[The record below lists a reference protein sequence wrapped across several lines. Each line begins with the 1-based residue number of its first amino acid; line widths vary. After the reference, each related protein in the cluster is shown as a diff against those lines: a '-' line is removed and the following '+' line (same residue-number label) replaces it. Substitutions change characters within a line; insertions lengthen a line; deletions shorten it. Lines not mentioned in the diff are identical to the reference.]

1 MKKMAIVFL
10 LCVNSAYSMDKPVR
24 IAAGQMPKESEFLK
38 HLQYSP
44 GRAMRMIGKGYALDY
59 AELYHL
65 ASFGDDQ
72 GRFDK
77 EYFWLHWG
85 VEFLLN
91 ARFKPADRVDSLRAL
106 AAKQASKT
114 IAKDSSKKA
123 AFEKKFAMLPLKLK
137 NLVITQDVELTKRKW
152 KELLNELEDK
162 NPQSFLN
169 GLEQLVVF
177 WTAIL
182 NTPNTLLAQK
192 LLKRLIK
199 TKRYKNDPEIA
210 RKIDTVIESLKQLL
224 AEAQCQNARHIIEY
238 LRAKGLLVNFTN
250 VITRE
255 FADSIRTARVTGSA
269 GTFEADQRLILEL
282 LRSDYHSCLKN
293 IKSNLDR

>member
-1 MKKMAIVFL
+1 
-10 LCVNSAYSMDKPVR
+10 MDKPAR

-65 ASFGDDQ
+65 AFFGDDQ
-72 GRFDK
+72 RSFDNN
-77 EYFWLHWG
+77 YFWLHWG
-85 VEFLLN
+85 VKFLLN
-91 ARFKPADRVDSLRAL
+91 ARLKTASPVDSLRSL

-114 IAKDSSKKA
+114 ISKDSSKKG
-123 AFEKKFAMLPLKLK
+123 AFEKKFAMLPQELK
-137 NLVITQDVELTKRKW
+137 NFVITQDVELIKRKW

-177 WTAIL
+177 WTAVL

-192 LLKRLIK
+192 LLKRLVKK
-199 TKRYKNDPEIA
+199 TKRYKNDPTIA
-210 RKIDTVIESLKQLL
+210 TKINAVIDSLKQLL
-224 AEAQCQNARHIIEY
+224 AEAQCENVKQIVEY
-238 LRAKGLLVNFTN
+238 LRAKGLLQRFTN
-250 VITRE
+250 DIRRE
-255 FADSIRTARVTGSA
+255 FADAIRRAQVTGSA
-269 GTFEADQRLILEL
+269 GTFEVDRRLILEL
-282 LRSDYHSCLKN
+282 LSSDYHTCLKS
-293 IKSNLDR
+293 IKSRLDT

>member
-1 MKKMAIVFL
+1 MKKMAIIIL
-10 LCVNSAYSMDKPVR
+10 LCVSSAYSMDNPVR
-24 IAAGQMPKESEFLK
+24 LKTNQKPKESEFLK
-38 HLQYSP
+38 QLKYSP
-44 GRAMRMIGKGYALDY
+44 GNAMRMIAKGYTLDY

-72 GRFDK
+72 GSFDK
-77 EYFWLHWG
+77 QYFWLHWG

-114 IAKDSSKKA
+114 IAKDSNKKA
-123 AFEKKFAMLPLKLK
+123 AFEKKFAMLPQELK

-152 KELLNELEDK
+152 KDLVNGLEVK

-199 TKRYKNDPEIA
+199 TKRYKNDPAIA
-210 RKIDTVIESLKQLL
+210 SKIKTVIDSLKQLL
-224 AEAQCQNARHIIEY
+224 AEAQCQNVRHIVEY
-238 LRAKGLLVNFTN
+238 LRAKGLLQRFTN
-250 VITRE
+250 DIRRE
-255 FADSIRTARVTGSA
+255 FADAIRRAQVTGSA